1 MLSTSISCAISTFD
15 FYLADKNGMPI
26 YRPKGGPHL
35 KLIDEKSDIVA
46 GMKDKAAIDMNQ
58 VKSK

>member
-1 MLSTSISCAISTFD
+1 
-15 FYLADKNGMPI
+15 MPI